1 MKKQYVEEEEKLD
14 LGFIP
19 KKKIEEAN
27 KEINNY
33 TNDISNN
40 LKDELEEL
48 DRDRDIENKEN
59 KSLIEVEYEKDFKK
73 KIKKDKRKNTILD
86 IFKGIVFLMYLIF
99 LIGISG
105 YNSYKIYVLHTL
117 VKTGTAKVETE
128 LNVIK
133 NEIHKEIEAK
143 RKITEEQYLLEEKI
157 LETKKSIED
166 KRKESNP
173 NTEEINKMNESLILL
188 NQELI
193 KSKEKSTDTTN
204 KNGIDSKK
212 QEISHIEE
220 TYLINLSK
228 DENIINIVYKFSTND
243 KELLNSVKEK
253 ISKKEKYSN
262 TRINEKNENEILAD
276 IKGEEGKKISEII
289 NNLSKNILVGEY
301 TFVEQSVN
309 AKLKN

>member
-33 TNDISNN
+33 TNDIYKNLNN
-40 LKDELEEL
+40 ELEEL
-48 DRDRDIENKEN
+48 DREVEKKEN
-59 KSLIEVEYEKDFKK
+59 KTLIEVEYEKDFKK

-86 IFKGIVFLMYLIF
+86 IFKGIVFLIYLIF

-133 NEIHKEIEAK
+133 NEIHKEIEAT

-157 LETKKSIED
+157 LETKKSVED

-173 NTEEINKMNESLILL
+173 NMEEINKMNESLILL

-309 AKLKN
+309 TKLKN

>member
-48 DRDRDIENKEN
+48 DRDKEIENKEN

-188 NQELI
+188 NQELV
-193 KSKEKSTDTTN
+193 KSKEKGTDTTN

-212 QEISHIEE
+212 QEISYIEE

-309 AKLKN
+309 TKLKN

>member
-19 KKKIEEAN
+19 KKKIEETN
-27 KEINNY
+27 KEINNH
-33 TNDISNN
+33 TNNIYKNLNN
-40 LKDELEEL
+40 ELEEL
-48 DRDRDIENKEN
+48 DREIENKEN

-86 IFKGIVFLMYLIF
+86 IFKGIVFLIYLIF

-188 NQELI
+188 NQELV
-193 KSKEKSTDTTN
+193 KSKEKGTDTTN

-212 QEISHIEE
+212 QEISYIEE

>member
-33 TNDISNN
+33 TNYISNN

-48 DRDRDIENKEN
+48 DREVEKKEN
-59 KSLIEVEYEKDFKK
+59 KTLIEVEYEKDFKK

-86 IFKGIVFLMYLIF
+86 IFKGIVFLIYLIF

-117 VKTGTAKVETE
+117 VKTGTAKVETD

-173 NTEEINKMNESLILL
+173 NIEEINKMNESLILL

-204 KNGIDSKK
+204 KNGMDSKK
-212 QEISHIEE
+212 QEISYIEE

>member
-48 DRDRDIENKEN
+48 DRDKEIENKEN

-204 KNGIDSKK
+204 KNGMDSKK
-212 QEISHIEE
+212 QEISYIEE

-228 DENIINIVYKFSTND
+228 DENIINIVYKFNTND
-243 KELLNSVKEK
+243 KGLLNSVKEK

>member
-1 MKKQYVEEEEKLD
+1 MKKQDVEEEEKLE

-33 TNDISNN
+33 TNDIYKNLNN
-40 LKDELEEL
+40 ELEEL
-48 DRDRDIENKEN
+48 DREVEKKEN
-59 KSLIEVEYEKDFKK
+59 KTLIEVEYEKDFKK

-86 IFKGIVFLMYLIF
+86 IFKGIVFLIYLIF

-204 KNGIDSKK
+204 KNGMDSKK
-212 QEISHIEE
+212 QEISYIEE

>member
-27 KEINNY
+27 KEINNH
-33 TNDISNN
+33 TNNIYKNLNN
-40 LKDELEEL
+40 ELEEL
-48 DRDRDIENKEN
+48 DREVEKKEN
-59 KSLIEVEYEKDFKK
+59 KTLIEAEYEKDFKK
-73 KIKKDKRKNTILD
+73 KIKKEKRKNTILD
-86 IFKGIVFLMYLIF
+86 IFKGIVFLIYLIF

-133 NEIHKEIEAK
+133 NEIYKEIEAT

-157 LETKKSIED
+157 LETKKSVED

-173 NTEEINKMNESLILL
+173 NMEEINKMNESLILL
-188 NQELI
+188 NKELV
-193 KSKEKSTDTTN
+193 KSKEKITDTTN
-204 KNGIDSKK
+204 KNDIDSKK

-301 TFVEQSVN
+301 TFVEQNVN
-309 AKLKN
+309 TKLKN

>member
-19 KKKIEEAN
+19 KKKIEETN
-27 KEINNY
+27 KEINNH
-33 TNDISNN
+33 TNNIYKNLNN
-40 LKDELEEL
+40 ELEEL
-48 DRDRDIENKEN
+48 DREIENKEN

-173 NTEEINKMNESLILL
+173 NREEINKMNESLILL
-188 NQELI
+188 NQELV

-212 QEISHIEE
+212 QEISYIEE

-289 NNLSKNILVGEY
+289 NNLSKNILAGEY

>member
-33 TNDISNN
+33 TNDIYKNLNN
-40 LKDELEEL
+40 ELEEL
-48 DRDRDIENKEN
+48 DREVEKKEN
-59 KSLIEVEYEKDFKK
+59 KTLIEVEYEKDFKK

-86 IFKGIVFLMYLIF
+86 IFKGIVFLIYLIF

-133 NEIHKEIEAK
+133 NEIHKEIEAT

-157 LETKKSIED
+157 LETKKSVED

-173 NTEEINKMNESLILL
+173 NMEEINKMNESLILL
-188 NQELI
+188 NQELV

>member
-19 KKKIEEAN
+19 KKKIEETN
-27 KEINNY
+27 KEINNH
-33 TNDISNN
+33 TNNIYKNLNN
-40 LKDELEEL
+40 ELEEL
-48 DRDRDIENKEN
+48 DREIENKEN

-204 KNGIDSKK
+204 KNGMDSKK
-212 QEISHIEE
+212 QEISYIEE

>member
-33 TNDISNN
+33 TNDIYKNLNN
-40 LKDELEEL
+40 ELEEL
-48 DRDRDIENKEN
+48 DREVEKKEN
-59 KSLIEVEYEKDFKK
+59 KTLIEVEYEKDFKK

-86 IFKGIVFLMYLIF
+86 IFKGIVFLIYLIF

-204 KNGIDSKK
+204 KNGMDSKK
-212 QEISHIEE
+212 QEISYIEE

>member
-27 KEINNY
+27 KKINNH
-33 TNDISNN
+33 TNNIYKNLNN
-40 LKDELEEL
+40 ELEEL
-48 DRDRDIENKEN
+48 DREVEKKEN
-59 KSLIEVEYEKDFKK
+59 KTLIEVEYEKDFKK
-73 KIKKDKRKNTILD
+73 KIKKEKRKNTILD
-86 IFKGIVFLMYLIF
+86 IFKGIVFLIYLIF

-133 NEIHKEIEAK
+133 NEIYKEIEAT

-157 LETKKSIED
+157 LETKKSVED

-173 NTEEINKMNESLILL
+173 NIEEINKMNESLILL
-188 NQELI
+188 NKELV
-193 KSKEKSTDTTN
+193 KSKEKITDTTN
-204 KNGIDSKK
+204 KNDIDSKK
-212 QEISHIEE
+212 QEISYIEE

-301 TFVEQSVN
+301 TFVEQNVN
-309 AKLKN
+309 TKLKN

>member
-27 KEINNY
+27 KEINNH
-33 TNDISNN
+33 TNNIYKNLNN
-40 LKDELEEL
+40 ELEEL
-48 DRDRDIENKEN
+48 DREVEKKEN
-59 KSLIEVEYEKDFKK
+59 KTLIEVEYEKDFKK

-133 NEIHKEIEAK
+133 NEIHKEIEAT

-157 LETKKSIED
+157 LETKKSVED

-173 NTEEINKMNESLILL
+173 NMEEINKMNESLILL

-193 KSKEKSTDTTN
+193 KSKEKSADTTN

-212 QEISHIEE
+212 QEISYIEE

>member
-33 TNDISNN
+33 TNDIYKNLNN
-40 LKDELEEL
+40 ELEEL
-48 DRDRDIENKEN
+48 DREVEKKEN
-59 KSLIEVEYEKDFKK
+59 KTLIEVEYEKDFKK

-86 IFKGIVFLMYLIF
+86 IFKGIVFLIYLIF

-133 NEIHKEIEAK
+133 NEIHKEIEAT

-157 LETKKSIED
+157 LETKKSVED

-173 NTEEINKMNESLILL
+173 NMEEINKMNESLILL
-188 NQELI
+188 NQELV

-204 KNGIDSKK
+204 KNGMDSKK
-212 QEISHIEE
+212 QEISYIEE

-228 DENIINIVYKFSTND
+228 DENIINIVYKFNTND
-243 KELLNSVKEK
+243 KGLLNSVKEK

>member
-33 TNDISNN
+33 TNDIYKNLNN
-40 LKDELEEL
+40 ELEEL
-48 DRDRDIENKEN
+48 DREIENKEN

-173 NTEEINKMNESLILL
+173 NREEINKMNESLILL
-188 NQELI
+188 NQELV

-204 KNGIDSKK
+204 KNGMDSKK
-212 QEISHIEE
+212 QEISYIEE

-289 NNLSKNILVGEY
+289 NNLSKNILAGEY

>member
-86 IFKGIVFLMYLIF
+86 IFKGIVFLIYLIF

-133 NEIHKEIEAK
+133 NEIHKEIEAT

-157 LETKKSIED
+157 LETKKSVED

-173 NTEEINKMNESLILL
+173 NMEEINKMNESLILL
-188 NQELI
+188 NQELV

>member
-48 DRDRDIENKEN
+48 DRDREIENKEN

-133 NEIHKEIEAK
+133 NEIYKEIEAK

-173 NTEEINKMNESLILL
+173 NMEEINKMNESLILL

-193 KSKEKSTDTTN
+193 KSKENSTDTTN

>member
-48 DRDRDIENKEN
+48 DREVENKEN
-59 KSLIEVEYEKDFKK
+59 KTLIEVEYEKDFKK

-133 NEIHKEIEAK
+133 NEIHKEIEAT

-157 LETKKSIED
+157 LETKKSVED

-173 NTEEINKMNESLILL
+173 NMEEINKMNESLILL
-188 NQELI
+188 NQELV

-204 KNGIDSKK
+204 KNGIYSKK

-309 AKLKN
+309 TKLKN

>member
-33 TNDISNN
+33 TNDIYKNLNN
-40 LKDELEEL
+40 ELEEL
-48 DRDRDIENKEN
+48 DREVEKKEN
-59 KSLIEVEYEKDFKK
+59 KTLIEVEYEKDFKK

-86 IFKGIVFLMYLIF
+86 IFKGIVFLIYLIF

-204 KNGIDSKK
+204 KNGMDSKK
-212 QEISHIEE
+212 QEISYIEE

-228 DENIINIVYKFSTND
+228 DENIINIVYKFNTND
-243 KELLNSVKEK
+243 KGLLNSVKEK

>member
-19 KKKIEEAN
+19 KKKIEETN
-27 KEINNY
+27 KEINNH
-33 TNDISNN
+33 TNNIYKNLNN
-40 LKDELEEL
+40 ELEEL
-48 DRDRDIENKEN
+48 DREIENKEN

-86 IFKGIVFLMYLIF
+86 IFKGIVFLIYLIF

-188 NQELI
+188 NQELV
-193 KSKEKSTDTTN
+193 KSKEKGTDTTN

-212 QEISHIEE
+212 QEISYIEE

-309 AKLKN
+309 TKLKN

>member
-1 MKKQYVEEEEKLD
+1 MKKQYVEEEEKID

-33 TNDISNN
+33 TNDIYKNLNN
-40 LKDELEEL
+40 ELEEL
-48 DRDRDIENKEN
+48 DREVEKKEN
-59 KSLIEVEYEKDFKK
+59 KTLIEVEYEKDFKK

-86 IFKGIVFLMYLIF
+86 IFKGIVFLIYLIF

-204 KNGIDSKK
+204 KNSIDSKK

>member
-48 DRDRDIENKEN
+48 DRDIENKEN

-188 NQELI
+188 NQELV

>member
-33 TNDISNN
+33 TNYISNN

-48 DRDRDIENKEN
+48 DREVEKKEN
-59 KSLIEVEYEKDFKK
+59 KTLIEVEYEKDFKK

-86 IFKGIVFLMYLIF
+86 IFKGIVFLIYLIF

-173 NTEEINKMNESLILL
+173 NIEEINKMNESLILL

-204 KNGIDSKK
+204 KNGMDSKK
-212 QEISHIEE
+212 QEISYIEE

>member
-33 TNDISNN
+33 TNDIYKNLNN
-40 LKDELEEL
+40 ELEEL
-48 DRDRDIENKEN
+48 DREVEKKEN
-59 KSLIEVEYEKDFKK
+59 KTLIEVEYEKDFKK

-86 IFKGIVFLMYLIF
+86 IFKGIVFLIYLIF

-157 LETKKSIED
+157 LETKKSVED

-173 NTEEINKMNESLILL
+173 NMEEINKMNESLILL

-204 KNGIDSKK
+204 KNGMDSKK
-212 QEISHIEE
+212 QEISYIEE

-228 DENIINIVYKFSTND
+228 DENIINIVYKFNTND
-243 KELLNSVKEK
+243 KGLLNSVKEK

-301 TFVEQSVN
+301 TFVEQNVN
-309 AKLKN
+309 TKLKN

>member
-33 TNDISNN
+33 TNDIYKNLNN
-40 LKDELEEL
+40 ELEEL
-48 DRDRDIENKEN
+48 DREVEKKEN
-59 KSLIEVEYEKDFKK
+59 KTLIEVEYEKDFKK

-86 IFKGIVFLMYLIF
+86 IFKGIVFLIYLIF

-133 NEIHKEIEAK
+133 NEIHKEIEAT

-157 LETKKSIED
+157 LETKKSVED

-173 NTEEINKMNESLILL
+173 NMEEINKMNESLILL
-188 NQELI
+188 NQELV

-309 AKLKN
+309 TKLKN